1 MANITFEFEDPD
13 YPNSEYT
20 LYTECVSNPNIVA
33 KTNSKIIVNNLEG
46 VVIEQNG
53 INIKITIP
61 ESFYLDN
68 CLLDKWCFYI
78 GKRCITDNSSVV
90 KYDAD
95 KFCIDIPCRIIAQSI
110 LQVKECPFSIS
121 FLSQYP
127 NLIIE
132 YKYNTLNGNADVL
145 VSQNLIGIQNG
156 DMYQYTS
163 EIFIDSN
170 ISDGCKFLLSYTIYN
185 ENKKCKYE
193 SGTKSICV
201 IPSDSTYL
209 KTANSNIYYRF
220 FTLDT
225 NGDKKY
231 NNISSFSSDFY
242 FEIFTCCNT
251 TDNRKGFDGNIF
263 FSSTGDPFLTYIV
276 EKGNDNFFYSDKSYK
291 VLVTRFDFINSHETF
306 INFEQ
311 NTLQLTQNPCLSS
324 GTEKQSIGKYVGE
337 PGSLCNNECVYDAN
351 TKLLKG
357 VRVCIQCPSQA
368 IIDSGAEFTIYKSPE
383 NITQKWSD
391 VCKNGVRQSEQYY
404 PGISYVKVSGPGV
417 PDIVVDCSPNNQVT
431 PPCPP
436 YLNITDTSLTNP
448 FNGYLQF
455 GSENDINICACE
467 PTVGSGTTLYYDSR
481 RVPGASVM
489 KKLFFYYKLE
499 CCEVDFAKDKI
510 TLKILHPNFFFK
522 QNNTNIKSLS
532 NNISSFPS
540 PVGGL
545 DIYYDGKYVSCAKQS
560 KINGCSVKIDPNFP
574 RPPLQPG
581 QDLADIHLPENSV
594 SETIDLDIEITYQS
608 AKCGNVVKIMTKKV
622 NVYNNC
628 YKTNNKCN
636 DDDGFELYLVD
647 GNDKEVRN
655 PVVGNFN
662 LTGHFLRFRSRM
674 GYSYEEKYGTTD
686 IDNLVVMIF
695 DPRAVS
701 GILSDR
707 LIINENY
714 KSQANCLVSDKFIDP
729 NFRQCGG
736 GVFPP
741 AIIPGNTYRHWIDF
755 KTFKNL
761 PYNVGKELMCMKI
774 PIEIYP
780 SGGVCSYP
788 APAYASILFGSYQIP
803 NIGNN
808 VSTGIHQTT
817 SCIFYA

>member
-13 YPNSEYT
+13 YPNSEY
-20 LYTECVSNPNIVA
+20 YIESECFNAEGISVSKKQIAIKDGVSSVTIV
-33 KTNSKIIVNNLEG
+33 KSD
-46 VVIEQNG
+46 IEHVT
-53 INIKITIP
+53 ITIP
-61 ESFYLDN
+61 ESIVICNGNKSCYKLSKKCKGEGNSSIKQYPESEVCIINYFCSEDRNFKFSEDNENRGYVIDKVVYTITFRSKNKQMLLSYSIKSKIYDITLEQLDPKI
-68 CLLDKWCFYI
+68 LLD
-78 GKRCITDNSSVV
+78 GV
-90 KYDAD
+90 
-95 KFCIDIPCRIIAQSI
+95 
-110 LQVKECPFSIS
+110 
-121 FLSQYP
+121 
-127 NLIIE
+127 
-132 YKYNTLNGNADVL
+132 LN
-145 VSQNLIGIQNG
+145 QQNG
-156 DMYQYTS
+156 LYEYSYSIID
-163 EIFIDSN
+163 DSN
-170 ISDGCKFLLSYTIYN
+170 IRYTLSNDWDANFNITNIEDDEQCNKGYKFVSCSENVADSIIGTGMWHFFVYDNLTTIDFIYGVENDFDFNVKNKINNFLTNTHKKVLISKKEYIKIKILGCCGDFFGEMKLLLLDPNNPNYQTSQVFQYRVLDINFNPITNRQYVLNQEYIIEIICTTCNYN
-185 ENKKCKYE
+185 FNYPLNL
-193 SGTKSICV
+193 I
-201 IPSDSTYL
+201 L
-209 KTANSNIYYRF
+209 N
-220 FTLDT
+220 
-225 NGDKKY
+225 
-231 NNISSFSSDFY
+231 
-242 FEIFTCCNT
+242 FEIA
-251 TDNRKGFDGNIF
+251 D
-263 FSSTGDPFLTYIV
+263 
-276 EKGNDNFFYSDKSYK
+276 SDKSKYIYAP
-291 VLVTRFDFINSHETF
+291 DFACSPDTH
-306 INFEQ
+306 
-311 NTLQLTQNPCLSS
+311 NP
-324 GTEKQSIGKYVGE
+324 KNQKVGE
-337 PGSLCNNECVYDAN
+337 VSIVP
-351 TKLLKG
+351 
-357 VRVCIQCPSQA
+357 
-368 IIDSGAEFTIYKSPE
+368 AE
-383 NITQKWSD
+383 
-391 VCKNGVRQSEQYY
+391 
-404 PGISYVKVSGPGV
+404 
-417 PDIVVDCSPNNQVT
+417 QVT
-431 PPCPP
+431 PPCSP
-436 YLNITDTSLTNP
+436 YLNIIDTSLTNP

-481 RVPGASVM
+481 RIPGASVM
-489 KKLFFYYKLE
+489 KKLKFYYKLE

-522 QNNTNIKSLS
+522 QNNVNVKSLS

-560 KINGCSVKIDPNFP
+560 KINGCSVKTDPNFP

-594 SETIDLDIEITYQS
+594 SEIIDLDIEITYQS
-608 AKCGNVVKIMTKKV
+608 AKCGNVVKVMTKKV

-636 DDDGFELYLVD
+636 DDDGFEIYLVD

-655 PVVGNFN
+655 PVVGNSN

-695 DPRAVS
+695 DARAVS